1 MKKTIILL
9 AAVAALALVSCQ
21 PKEQF
26 GGTDSDNPQG
36 VLMTLTA
43 NLGDATRTNY
53 ELEGNVL
60 KCTWSLGDSVSV
72 VSFNADNSTA
82 TVRSIDNFA
91 LKSGEGTSSGVFEGY
106 YTGSDAE
113 RILVFY
119 PVLEPVELDELDMPK
134 DDGYW
139 ASRPF
144 NGRTDRID
152 VARAIYGVKKGEQY
166 VHFDNQRY
174 PYVTCSGDLTP
185 VRERNVIYGN
195 AEIVTV
201 DAYTHTLNASLQNLY
216 SVIKL
221 TAVLPAGLTTSDVIQ
236 RIRLETSVANSFGP
250 NGNWGYLAD
259 PTMVLTKNSDF
270 LDVYFGTMNPGEGT
284 TTGMNLPSNRTLV
297 CYMISSI
304 KDQPASTTWTVT
316 AYHENG
322 DEYSKTITLPS
333 LTSFEAG
340 KMYRLTVNLEG
351 TASPTPPAATNL
363 SPTNQ
368 TANCYVVASDT
379 PGIYKIKNC
388 KGTDFNYLN
397 STATSAE
404 VLWESLANGI
414 NTPSVGDIIDVS
426 DPAITNGIGIYD
438 DGYVYFKT
446 TGARGNALIAVKDDS
461 DNILWSWH
469 IWCTGAS
476 FDPTTDYYDADTY
489 FMMKVNLGGFS
500 YDYMTGDSNGVG
512 STETAGLLYQFGRK
526 DPFRGVK
533 NLYADVDPVQIYTTN
548 SGNWNYVECT
558 AGTGTVAYAHA
569 HPMTY
574 IQPNRIGGWGNMDWV
589 YTEGEELQARDRW
602 SSSNDDPCPYGWH
615 VMGSYSDMISWEK
628 SDYIL
633 NTDKYAGVN
642 FFHADFNGNID
653 AYFPYAGYIDEDGHG
668 IVQQYYDPRGYG
680 MENYFRYSGF
690 YWMTSGGTSKYR
702 KYMLIQDR
710 KGYDDPST
718 MNEVNDNLAPI
729 VIIKSTY
736 NYDDMYT
743 WGPAVGCGNAMSVRC
758 MKNNN

>member
-9 AAVAALALVSCQ
+9 AAVAAFALVSCQ

-26 GGTDSDNPQG
+26 GGTGSENPQG
-36 VLMTLTA
+36 VLMSLTA
-43 NLGDATRTNY
+43 SLGDATRTDY
-53 ELEGNVL
+53 ALEGNVL
-60 KCTWSLGDSVSV
+60 KCTWTLGDSVSV

-91 LKSGEGTSSGVFEGY
+91 LKSGDGTASGVFEGY
-106 YTGSDAE
+106 FTGGDAE

-119 PVLEPVELDELDMPK
+119 PVLEPVELDDLDQPK

-185 VRERNVIYGN
+185 VRERNVIFGN
-195 AEIVTV
+195 AEIVEV
-201 DAYTHTLNASLQNLY
+201 NAYTHALNATLQNLY

-236 RIRLETSVANSFGP
+236 RIRLETSAGLSFGP
-250 NGNWGYLAD
+250 NGNWGYLAN
-259 PTMVLTKNSDF
+259 PTMVLTKNTDY
-270 LDVYFGTMNPGEGT
+270 LDVYFGTMNPNEGT
-284 TTGMNLPSNRTLV
+284 TTGMNLPSDRTLV
-297 CYMISSI
+297 CYMIASI

-322 DEYSKTITLPS
+322 DEYTKTITLPS

-363 SPTNQ
+363 SPSNQ

-388 KGTDFNYLN
+388 KGTNYNQLN
-397 STATSAE
+397 TTATSAE
-404 VLWESLANGI
+404 VLWESLANGSSV
-414 NTPSVGDIIDVS
+414 PSVGDIIDVS
-426 DPAITNGIGIYD
+426 DPSITNGIGVYD

-476 FDPTTDYYDADTY
+476 FDPTADYYSNN
-489 FMMKVNLGGFS
+489 MMKVNLGAFS
-500 YDYMTGDSNGVG
+500 YAYTTGYSDGVG

-548 SGNWNYVECT
+548 SGNWNYVTCT
-558 AGTGTVAYAHA
+558 AETGTVAYAHA
-569 HPMTY
+569 HPMTF
-574 IQPNRIGGWGNMDWV
+574 INPNTNNYDWV
-589 YTEGEELQARDRW
+589 YAAGYELGARDRW
-602 SSSNDDPCPYGWH
+602 TSSNDDPCPYGWH
-615 VMGSYSDMISWEK
+615 VLSNYSYVAASPVT
-628 SDYIL
+628 DYIL
-633 NTDKYAGVN
+633 NTDKYAGVT
-642 FFHADFNGNID
+642 FDLD
-653 AYFPYAGYIDEDGHG
+653 PVTAYFPYSGYIEENG
-668 IVQQYYDPRGYG
+668 IPSQIYDYRSYG
-680 MENYFRYSGF
+680 SYYFRYAGF
-690 YWMTSGGTSKYR
+690 YWATSGGSTTNR
-702 KYMLIQDR
+702 TYMRIEDR
-710 KGYDDPST
+710 TGYDDTSG
-718 MNEVNDNLAPI
+718 MVSVHDFGAPTVTVMHTYDLSELYSFAP
-729 VIIKSTY
+729 VI
-736 NYDDMYT
+736 
-743 WGPAVGCGNAMSVRC
+743 GCSSAMSVRC
-758 MKNNN
+758 VK